1 MKDLN
6 RSMEKLILKLLIND
20 AAFCNCLL
28 EGRKN
33 LSDKEKVQNSQE
45 ETVNWY
51 NNAFRAILLGV
62 FF

>member
-1 MKDLN
+1 
-6 RSMEKLILKLLIND
+6 MEKLILKLLIND
-20 AAFCNCLL
+20 AAFYNCLL

-33 LSDKEKVQNSQE
+33 LSDKQKVQNSQE

-51 NNAFRAILLGV
+51 NNAFRAILLRV

>member
-1 MKDLN
+1 VKDLN

-20 AAFCNCLL
+20 AAFYNCLL

-33 LSDKEKVQNSQE
+33 LSDKQKVQNSQE

-51 NNAFRAILLGV
+51 NNAFRAILLRV

>member
-1 MKDLN
+1 
-6 RSMEKLILKLLIND
+6 MEKLILKLLIND
-20 AAFCNCLL
+20 AAFSNCLL

-33 LSDKEKVQNSQE
+33 LSDKQKVQNSQE

-51 NNAFRAILLGV
+51 NNAFRAILLRV